1 MLKDLELSPKD
12 HQALFQYCKEIG
24 ITFLST
30 PFHEEAVDLLD
41 KFGVQLYKVGSG
53 DLNNTPF
60 LKYISSKNKPIILST
75 GMADMIEIRDA
86 VKCITENQKNT
97 PYSVFPRLTL
107 LHCVSCYPTPFE
119 QVNLNAIRTI
129 REAFS
134 LPVGFSDHTLGI
146 AVPVSAVALGASIIE
161 KHITL
166 SRYISSPDSAF
177 SLEPE
182 EFKEM
187 VVAIRTAEKA
197 IGKVSYGI
205 TTEEK
210 ASHNYRR
217 SLFAVKDIAK
227 KEKFSDKNVR
237 SIRPGNGLAPKHL
250 EKILGKNATSDIKKG
265 TPLSWDLISSR

>member
-1 MLKDLELSPKD
+1 MESNSSRTLIIAEAGVNHNGDLETAIELVRQAKKTGADAVKFQTFEANLITSPEAPKANYQKNGSDSKETQLEMLKDLELSPKD

-146 AVPVSAVALGASIIE
+146 EASVAAVAIGANVIE
-161 KHITL
+161 KHFTL
-166 SRYISSPDSAF
+166 DRDLPGPDHSS
-177 SLEPE
+177 SLEPH
-182 EFKEM
+182 EFKC
-187 VVAIRTAEKA
+187 
-197 IGKVSYGI
+197 
-205 TTEEK
+205 
-210 ASHNYRR
+210 H
-217 SLFAVKDIAK
+217 K
-227 KEKFSDKNVR
+227 KR
-237 SIRPGNGLAPKHL
+237 
-250 EKILGKNATSDIKKG
+250 
-265 TPLSWDLISSR
+265 